1 MAEQRLVTHALG
13 GIGVVVGSAAGMKSP
28 KHKDFDPVQAIAQRK
43 EAIEFCGKRTARLLL
58 DLNRDRK
65 IPPWV
70 RSELQDSWDLIR
82 MRANG

>member
-13 GIGVVVGSAAGMKSP
+13 SLGVVVGSAAGMKSP

-43 EAIEFCGKRTARLLL
+43 EAIELCSKSTARLLL
-58 DLNRDRK
+58 DLSRDGK
-65 IPPWV
+65 IPRWV
-70 RSELQDSWDLIR
+70 MGELRDSWDLIR